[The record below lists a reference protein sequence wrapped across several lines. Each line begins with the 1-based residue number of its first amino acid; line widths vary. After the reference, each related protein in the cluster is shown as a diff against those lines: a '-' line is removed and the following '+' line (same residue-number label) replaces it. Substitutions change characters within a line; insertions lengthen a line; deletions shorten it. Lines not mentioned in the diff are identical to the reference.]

1 MNIMVIFDCTLYPKN
16 KIYNPIIDLIY
27 KMV

>member
-1 MNIMVIFDCTLYPKN
+1 MNIMVIFDCILYPYN
-16 KIYNPIIDLIY
+16 KICNPIIDLIY